1 MCRGPSMNPRGHRER
16 RDARPRAALV
26 LALAFT
32 GIAFGACTPLDDA
45 MATIFGRS
53 MRDQRSFDPYEN
65 TLMPPE
71 GSVPLSAGNYAA
83 GHFDV
88 NVGQPEG
95 ATDVPPPFTEMDMQQ
110 RPEVVDSLTNPVP
123 PTPESLA
130 RGEQIYER
138 VCIVCHGPDGNGANA
153 YIVSVHPAL
162 LAQNL
167 QNELAKSR
175 SDGYIYGMIRVGR
188 AVMPAYGHQ
197 IGHYDRWHVVN
208 YVRQLQGLIPE
219 PGEEQEPGE
228 GQAEPPDE
236 AQAEPP
242 DTLQAERPGEA
253 QAEPPDANGTGG

>member
-1 MCRGPSMNPRGHRER
+1 MCRGRWMSRRER
-16 RDARPRAALV
+16 RERRGALSARNGRSGRRGATPHRM
-26 LALAFT
+26 LALMLALT
-32 GIAFGACTPLDDA
+32 AVSSGACTPLDDA
-45 MATIFGRS
+45 MAAIFGRS

-71 GSVPLSAGNYAA
+71 GSVPMSAGNYAA

-95 ATDVPPPFTEMDMQQ
+95 ATDVPPPFTQLDMTQ

-162 LAQNL
+162 VAQNL
-167 QNELAKSR
+167 RNEISLER
-175 SDGYIYGMIRVGR
+175 SDGYIYGIIRVGR
-188 AVMPAYGHQ
+188 TLMPPYGHQ

-208 YVRQLQGLIPE
+208 YVRQLQGLLPEAGQEE
-219 PGEEQEPGE
+219 PGESAG
-228 GQAEPPDE
+228 A
-236 AQAEPP
+236 
-242 DTLQAERPGEA
+242 A
-253 QAEPPDANGTGG
+253 QAEPPDANGTAR

>member
-1 MCRGPSMNPRGHRER
+1 MCRRPSMYPRGHRER
-16 RDARPRAALV
+16 TAVTPGAALV
-26 LALAFT
+26 LALALLPV
-32 GIAFGACTPLDDA
+32 ASGACTPLDDA
-45 MATIFGRS
+45 MAAIFGRS

-95 ATDVPPPFTEMDMQQ
+95 ATDVPPPFTQLDMTQ

-123 PTPESLA
+123 PTHESLA

-162 LAQNL
+162 VAQNL
-167 QNELAKSR
+167 RNEISLER
-175 SDGYIYGMIRVGR
+175 SDGYIYGIIRVGR
-188 AVMPAYGHQ
+188 TLMPPYGHQ

-208 YVRQLQGLIPE
+208 YVRQLQGLLPEAGREE
-219 PGEEQEPGE
+219 PGES
-228 GQAEPPDE
+228 
-236 AQAEPP
+236 
-242 DTLQAERPGEA
+242 PGEA
-253 QAEPPDANGTGG
+253 RSEPPEANGAAR

>member
-1 MCRGPSMNPRGHRER
+1 MCRGPRRNPHERRER
-16 RDARPRAALV
+16 RGAALV
-26 LALAFT
+26 RLGRLRRPGATPRTTLALAL
-32 GIAFGACTPLDDA
+32 ALLALASGACTPMDDA
-45 MATIFGRS
+45 MAAIFGRS

-95 ATDVPPPFTEMDMQQ
+95 ATDVPPPFTQEDMTQ

-123 PTPESLA
+123 VTPESLA
-130 RGEQIYER
+130 RGEQIYKR

-167 QNELAKSR
+167 GNELSIGR

-188 AVMPAYGHQ
+188 AVMPGYGHQ

-208 YVRQLQGLIPE
+208 YVRQLQGQLPE

-228 GQAEPPDE
+228 SPSGPQA
-236 AQAEPP
+236 
-242 DTLQAERPGEA
+242 G
-253 QAEPPDANGTGG
+253 PPDANGAGR

>member
-1 MCRGPSMNPRGHRER
+1 MCRRPWMNPRTR
-16 RDARPRAALV
+16 RGGSPRATLATALALV
-26 LALAFT
+26 
-32 GIAFGACTPLDDA
+32 GIASGACTPLDDV
-45 MATIFGRS
+45 MGSIFGRS

-95 ATDVPPPFTEMDMQQ
+95 AVDVPPPFTQLDMSN

-123 PTPESLA
+123 ATPESLA

-153 YIVSVHPAL
+153 YIISVHPAL
-162 LAQNL
+162 QVQNL
-167 QNELAKSR
+167 QSELTIGL

-188 AVMPAYGHQ
+188 TLMPPYGHQ

-208 YVRQLQGLIPE
+208 YVRQLQGQIPE
-219 PGEEQEPGE
+219 PGQEPN
-228 GQAEPPDE
+228 E
-236 AQAEPP
+236 AQA
-242 DTLQAERPGEA
+242 QSS
-253 QAEPPDANGTGG
+253 DANGAAN

>member
-1 MCRGPSMNPRGHRER
+1 MCRRPSMNPRGHRER
-16 RDARPRAALV
+16 TAATPGAALV
-26 LALAFT
+26 LALALLPV
-32 GIAFGACTPLDDA
+32 ASGACTPLDDA
-45 MATIFGRS
+45 MAAIFGRS

-95 ATDVPPPFTEMDMQQ
+95 ATDVPPPFTQLEMTQ

-162 LAQNL
+162 VAQNL
-167 QNELAKSR
+167 RNEISLER
-175 SDGYIYGMIRVGR
+175 SDGYIYGIIRVGR
-188 AVMPAYGHQ
+188 TLMPPYGHQ

-208 YVRQLQGLIPE
+208 YVRQLQGLLPE
-219 PGEEQEPGE
+219 AGQEQEP
-228 GQAEPPDE
+228 AESPE
-236 AQAEPP
+236 
-242 DTLQAERPGEA
+242 
-253 QAEPPDANGTGG
+253 ANGTAR